1 VLPALAL
8 IVGAPR
14 TLEVYAAAS
23 LREAFTDVAKT
34 FERAHP
40 GVSVRLSFAGS
51 QTLAAQIENGA
62 PADVFASASPKNL
75 EGLAY
80 DPSTRRVF
88 ATNRLV
94 LIGVN
99 SLPAL
104 ARVERIVLA
113 APAVP
118 AGAYAAKA
126 LAAAGKKYGPGWLAS
141 VKSHVVS
148 QENDVRSV
156 LAKVKLGEA
165 DAGIV
170 YASDAKGTPLPP
182 AFQPRIEY
190 PIVVLKDSPHAGLA
204 KSFVSL
210 LLSPTGRRFL
220 KARGFGMP

>member
-1 VLPALAL
+1 ML
-8 IVGAPR
+8 GAPR

-23 LREAFTDVAKT
+23 LREAFTDIVRS
-34 FERAHP
+34 FEQVHP
-40 GVSVRLSFAGS
+40 NVKVRLSFAGS
-51 QTLAAQIENGA
+51 QTLAAQIGNGA
-62 PADVFASASPKNL
+62 PADVFASASAKNL
-75 EGLAY
+75 AGLAY

-94 LIGVN
+94 LIGVK

-104 ARVERIVLA
+104 AQAQRVVLA

-118 AGAYAAKA
+118 AGAYAARA
-126 LAAAGKKYGPGWLAS
+126 LAAAERRYGSAWLAT
-141 VKSHVVS
+141 VRLHVVS

-170 YASDAKGTPLPP
+170 YASDAHGTPLPQ

-190 PIVVLKDSPHAGLA
+190 PIVVLKDAPQPQWARA
-204 KSFVSL
+204 FVSL
-210 LLSPTGRRFL
+210 LLSPTGRRCL
-220 KARGFGMP
+220 KARGFSVP